1 MKRLKGLSRA
11 SFSLQIT
18 TESDQGF
25 YLHFSHSVLFWKPT
39 HTTTPI
45 YSTMIQQS
53 QNLVPCDPESVCF
66 PGNRHRRHRKS
77 ALSHNGSLQ
86 PLIWKHFQCPQP
98 VISTYININQT
109 ELATLKKEN
118 IDFPPEFCAVRIR
131 ALLVWKKLMTT
142 PNLLKK
148 KKITV
153 IFLIFKL
160 TGLLCH
166 LQKNVRH
173 YLRWRYLNAWG
184 S

>member
-1 MKRLKGLSRA
+1 MKWLKGLSRA

-25 YLHFSHSVLFWKPT
+25 YLHFSHAVLFWKPT

-98 VISTYININQT
+98 IISTYININQT
-109 ELATLKKEN
+109 ELATLKKRKYWFSTW
-118 IDFPPEFCAVRIR
+118 ILCCKDKGSAR
-131 ALLVWKKLMTT
+131 LKKINDN
-142 PNLLKK
+142 PKPVKK
-148 KKITV
+148 KKNYCH
-153 IFLIFKL
+153 FLDI
-160 TGLLCH
+160 
-166 LQKNVRH
+166 
-173 YLRWRYLNAWG
+173 
-184 S
+184 